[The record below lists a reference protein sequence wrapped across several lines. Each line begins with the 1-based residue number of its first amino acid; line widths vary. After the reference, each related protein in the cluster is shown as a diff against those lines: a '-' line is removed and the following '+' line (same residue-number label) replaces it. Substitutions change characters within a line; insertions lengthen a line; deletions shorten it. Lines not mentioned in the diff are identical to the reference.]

1 MPDRPSHLWK
11 DLPPDTRQDA
21 ALAFW
26 RDESSSDAEVHHA
39 EAIIAI
45 AKRLKFRPKSVQA
58 LPEERL
64 ARYLAQMGDV
74 SDGVATRALIAYHF
88 QTKRPLM
95 AAFLDA
101 LGIAHENGLIT
112 EESITPPA
120 GPALTT
126 AIDRLRAAFSEAEVL
141 LYLKT
146 LLVLDG
152 DTWVNLGPLFP
163 TQDAPEAS
171 KLG

>member
-1 MPDRPSHLWK
+1 VPDRPSRLWK
-11 DLPPDTRQDA
+11 DLPPDTRQEA
-21 ALAFW
+21 AIAFW
-26 RDESSSDAEVHHA
+26 RDESSSDVEVHHA
-39 EAIIAI
+39 EAVFAI

-58 LPEERL
+58 LSEDKL

-74 SDGVATRALIAYHF
+74 SDGVATRALVAYHF

-112 EESITPPA
+112 AESVPPPDGA
-120 GPALTT
+120 ALTA

-152 DTWVNLGPLFP
+152 DTWANLPI
-163 TQDAPEAS
+163 DR
-171 KLG
+171 